1 MATAGMLLKLN
12 SQMNREF
19 YASNLY
25 LHLSNWC
32 SEQSLN
38 GTATFLRAQAQSNV
52 TQMMRMF
59 NFMKSVGAT
68 PIVKAIDVPGEKLN
82 SLEELFQKTMEEYEQ
97 RSSTLAQLADEAKEL
112 NDDSTVNFLRDLE
125 KEQQHDGLLLQTIL
139 DEVRSAKLA
148 GMCPVQTDQ
157 HVLNVVSHQ
166 FEAAVFLMG
175 FTLWGKLEFNK
186 RDGFLDCPH
195 GDRVCGGGMVSKV
208 DILQLTGHFFTNF
221 NGRDYIENIQN
232 LFDNQL
238 ASNHIRNQFLIGIQR
253 LGHRKLLIAF

>member
-112 NDDSTVNFLRDLE
+112 NDDSTANFLRDLE
-125 KEQQHDGLLLQTIL
+125 KN
-139 DEVRSAKLA
+139 SSMMACCCK
-148 GMCPVQTDQ
+148 P
-157 HVLNVVSHQ
+157 
-166 FEAAVFLMG
+166 FLMKCAVRN
-175 FTLWGKLEFNK
+175 L
-186 RDGFLDCPH
+186 
-195 GDRVCGGGMVSKV
+195 RVCALCRPINM
-208 DILQLTGHFFTNF
+208 F
-221 NGRDYIENIQN
+221 
-232 LFDNQL
+232 
-238 ASNHIRNQFLIGIQR
+238 
-253 LGHRKLLIAF
+253 

>member
-38 GTATFLRAQAQSNV
+38 GTATFLRARAQSNV

-68 PIVKAIDVPGEKLN
+68 PIVKAIDVPGEKLD

-112 NDDSTVNFLRDLE
+112 NDASTVNFLRDLE
-125 KEQQHDGLLLQTIL
+125 KET
-139 DEVRSAKLA
+139 SSMMACCCK
-148 GMCPVQTDQ
+148 P
-157 HVLNVVSHQ
+157 
-166 FEAAVFLMG
+166 FLMKCAVRN
-175 FTLWGKLEFNK
+175 L
-186 RDGFLDCPH
+186 
-195 GDRVCGGGMVSKV
+195 RVCA
-208 DILQLTGHFFTNF
+208 LCRPTNMF
-221 NGRDYIENIQN
+221 
-232 LFDNQL
+232 
-238 ASNHIRNQFLIGIQR
+238 
-253 LGHRKLLIAF
+253 

>member
-97 RSSTLAQLADEAKEL
+97 RSSTLAQLADEAKE
-112 NDDSTVNFLRDLE
+112 
-125 KEQQHDGLLLQTIL
+125 QQHAGLLLQTIL

-166 FEAAVFLMG
+166 L
-175 FTLWGKLEFNK
+175 
-186 RDGFLDCPH
+186 H
-195 GDRVCGGGMVSKV
+195 
-208 DILQLTGHFFTNF
+208 
-221 NGRDYIENIQN
+221 
-232 LFDNQL
+232 
-238 ASNHIRNQFLIGIQR
+238 
-253 LGHRKLLIAF
+253 

>member
-68 PIVKAIDVPGEKLN
+68 PSLKPLMFPVKTELSGRTVPK
-82 SLEELFQKTMEEYEQ
+82 
-97 RSSTLAQLADEAKEL
+97 
-112 NDDSTVNFLRDLE
+112 NDGRIRATF
-125 KEQQHDGLLLQTIL
+125 KH
-139 DEVRSAKLA
+139 A
-148 GMCPVQTDQ
+148 GA
-157 HVLNVVSHQ
+157 VS
-166 FEAAVFLMG
+166 
-175 FTLWGKLEFNK
+175 
-186 RDGFLDCPH
+186 R
-195 GDRVCGGGMVSKV
+195 
-208 DILQLTGHFFTNF
+208 
-221 NGRDYIENIQN
+221 
-232 LFDNQL
+232 
-238 ASNHIRNQFLIGIQR
+238 
-253 LGHRKLLIAF
+253 

>member
-68 PIVKAIDVPGEKLN
+68 PIVKAIDVPGEN
-82 SLEELFQKTMEEYEQ
+82 W
-97 RSSTLAQLADEAKEL
+97 
-112 NDDSTVNFLRDLE
+112 
-125 KEQQHDGLLLQTIL
+125 
-139 DEVRSAKLA
+139 
-148 GMCPVQTDQ
+148 
-157 HVLNVVSHQ
+157 
-166 FEAAVFLMG
+166 
-175 FTLWGKLEFNK
+175 TLWKNCSKK
-186 RDGFLDCPH
+186 RW
-195 GDRVCGGGMVSKV
+195 KN
-208 DILQLTGHFFTNF
+208 T
-221 NGRDYIENIQN
+221 
-232 LFDNQL
+232 
-238 ASNHIRNQFLIGIQR
+238 SNVQARWR
-253 LGHRKLLIAF
+253 S

>member
-68 PIVKAIDVPGEKLN
+68 PIVKDPLICMSKLN

-97 RSSTLAQLADEAKEL
+97 HSSTLAQLADEAKEL
-112 NDDSTVNFLRDLE
+112 NDDSTVDFLRNLE

-139 DEVRSAKLA
+139 DEVRSAETCRVCALCRPTN
-148 GMCPVQTDQ
+148 ML
-157 HVLNVVSHQ
+157 LNVVSHQ
-166 FEAAVFLMG
+166 L
-175 FTLWGKLEFNK
+175 
-186 RDGFLDCPH
+186 H
-195 GDRVCGGGMVSKV
+195 
-208 DILQLTGHFFTNF
+208 
-221 NGRDYIENIQN
+221 
-232 LFDNQL
+232 
-238 ASNHIRNQFLIGIQR
+238 
-253 LGHRKLLIAF
+253 

>member
-38 GTATFLRAQAQSNV
+38 GTATFLRALAQSNV

-97 RSSTLAQLADEAKEL
+97 RSSTLAQLADEAKE
-112 NDDSTVNFLRDLE
+112 N
-125 KEQQHDGLLLQTIL
+125 
-139 DEVRSAKLA
+139 
-148 GMCPVQTDQ
+148 
-157 HVLNVVSHQ
+157 
-166 FEAAVFLMG
+166 
-175 FTLWGKLEFNK
+175 
-186 RDGFLDCPH
+186 
-195 GDRVCGGGMVSKV
+195 
-208 DILQLTGHFFTNF
+208 
-221 NGRDYIENIQN
+221 
-232 LFDNQL
+232 
-238 ASNHIRNQFLIGIQR
+238 
-253 LGHRKLLIAF
+253 

>member
-82 SLEELFQKTMEEYEQ
+82 SLEVKW
-97 RSSTLAQLADEAKEL
+97 STK
-112 NDDSTVNFLRDLE
+112 
-125 KEQQHDGLLLQTIL
+125 
-139 DEVRSAKLA
+139 
-148 GMCPVQTDQ
+148 
-157 HVLNVVSHQ
+157 
-166 FEAAVFLMG
+166 
-175 FTLWGKLEFNK
+175 
-186 RDGFLDCPH
+186 
-195 GDRVCGGGMVSKV
+195 
-208 DILQLTGHFFTNF
+208 TGHRVRVFPVSIFRF
-221 NGRDYIENIQN
+221 VWG
-232 LFDNQL
+232 
-238 ASNHIRNQFLIGIQR
+238 
-253 LGHRKLLIAF
+253 

>member
-68 PIVKAIDVPGEKLN
+68 PIVKLSGRTVPK
-82 SLEELFQKTMEEYEQ
+82 
-97 RSSTLAQLADEAKEL
+97 
-112 NDDSTVNFLRDLE
+112 NDGRIRATF
-125 KEQQHDGLLLQTIL
+125 KH
-139 DEVRSAKLA
+139 A
-148 GMCPVQTDQ
+148 GA
-157 HVLNVVSHQ
+157 VS
-166 FEAAVFLMG
+166 
-175 FTLWGKLEFNK
+175 
-186 RDGFLDCPH
+186 R
-195 GDRVCGGGMVSKV
+195 
-208 DILQLTGHFFTNF
+208 
-221 NGRDYIENIQN
+221 
-232 LFDNQL
+232 
-238 ASNHIRNQFLIGIQR
+238 
-253 LGHRKLLIAF
+253 

>member
-1 MATAGMLLKLN
+1 
-12 SQMNREF
+12 
-19 YASNLY
+19 NLY

-166 FEAAVFLMG
+166 L
-175 FTLWGKLEFNK
+175 
-186 RDGFLDCPH
+186 H
-195 GDRVCGGGMVSKV
+195 
-208 DILQLTGHFFTNF
+208 
-221 NGRDYIENIQN
+221 
-232 LFDNQL
+232 
-238 ASNHIRNQFLIGIQR
+238 
-253 LGHRKLLIAF
+253 

>member
-125 KEQQHDGLLLQTIL
+125 KEQQHDGLLLQPIL

-166 FEAAVFLMG
+166 L
-175 FTLWGKLEFNK
+175 
-186 RDGFLDCPH
+186 H
-195 GDRVCGGGMVSKV
+195 
-208 DILQLTGHFFTNF
+208 
-221 NGRDYIENIQN
+221 
-232 LFDNQL
+232 
-238 ASNHIRNQFLIGIQR
+238 
-253 LGHRKLLIAF
+253 

>member
-97 RSSTLAQLADEAKEL
+97 RSSTLAQLAD
-112 NDDSTVNFLRDLE
+112 DSTVNFLRDLE

-166 FEAAVFLMG
+166 L
-175 FTLWGKLEFNK
+175 
-186 RDGFLDCPH
+186 H
-195 GDRVCGGGMVSKV
+195 
-208 DILQLTGHFFTNF
+208 
-221 NGRDYIENIQN
+221 
-232 LFDNQL
+232 
-238 ASNHIRNQFLIGIQR
+238 
-253 LGHRKLLIAF
+253 

>member
-112 NDDSTVNFLRDLE
+112 NDDSTVSCE
-125 KEQQHDGLLLQTIL
+125 KEGTLLLI
-139 DEVRSAKLA
+139 V
-148 GMCPVQTDQ
+148 M
-157 HVLNVVSHQ
+157 
-166 FEAAVFLMG
+166 
-175 FTLWGKLEFNK
+175 
-186 RDGFLDCPH
+186 
-195 GDRVCGGGMVSKV
+195 VCVP
-208 DILQLTGHFFTNF
+208 
-221 NGRDYIENIQN
+221 
-232 LFDNQL
+232 
-238 ASNHIRNQFLIGIQR
+238 
-253 LGHRKLLIAF
+253 

>member
-68 PIVKAIDVPGEKLN
+68 PTVKDNPAGTNNNYSNNHGKEGLGG
-82 SLEELFQKTMEEYEQ
+82 
-97 RSSTLAQLADEAKEL
+97 TLDLVERRR
-112 NDDSTVNFLRDLE
+112 DSIHALLTT
-125 KEQQHDGLLLQTIL
+125 LLLSQGTPML
-139 DEVRSAKLA
+139 LA
-148 GMCPVQTDQ
+148 GDEHGHRQ
-157 HVLNVVSHQ
+157 HGNNNAYCQ
-166 FEAAVFLMG
+166 
-175 FTLWGKLEFNK
+175 
-186 RDGFLDCPH
+186 
-195 GDRVCGGGMVSKV
+195 
-208 DILQLTGHFFTNF
+208 
-221 NGRDYIENIQN
+221 
-232 LFDNQL
+232 DNQL
-238 ASNHIRNQFLIGIQR
+238 TWLD
-253 LGHRKLLIAF
+253 

>member
-38 GTATFLRAQAQSNV
+38 GTATFLRARAQSNV

-68 PIVKAIDVPGEKLN
+68 PSLKPLMFPVKTELSGRTVP
-82 SLEELFQKTMEEYEQ
+82 KTMEEYEQ

-125 KEQQHDGLLLQTIL
+125 KNSSMM
-139 DEVRSAKLA
+139 VCCCK
-148 GMCPVQTDQ
+148 P
-157 HVLNVVSHQ
+157 
-166 FEAAVFLMG
+166 FLMKCAVRN
-175 FTLWGKLEFNK
+175 L
-186 RDGFLDCPH
+186 
-195 GDRVCGGGMVSKV
+195 RVCA
-208 DILQLTGHFFTNF
+208 LCRPTNMF
-221 NGRDYIENIQN
+221 
-232 LFDNQL
+232 
-238 ASNHIRNQFLIGIQR
+238 
-253 LGHRKLLIAF
+253 

>member
-148 GMCPVQTDQ
+148 GMCPVQPDQ

-166 FEAAVFLMG
+166 L
-175 FTLWGKLEFNK
+175 
-186 RDGFLDCPH
+186 H
-195 GDRVCGGGMVSKV
+195 
-208 DILQLTGHFFTNF
+208 
-221 NGRDYIENIQN
+221 
-232 LFDNQL
+232 
-238 ASNHIRNQFLIGIQR
+238 
-253 LGHRKLLIAF
+253 

>member
-68 PIVKAIDVPGEKLN
+68 PIVKAIDVPGEKL
-82 SLEELFQKTMEEYEQ
+82 KEYEQ

-166 FEAAVFLMG
+166 L
-175 FTLWGKLEFNK
+175 
-186 RDGFLDCPH
+186 H
-195 GDRVCGGGMVSKV
+195 
-208 DILQLTGHFFTNF
+208 
-221 NGRDYIENIQN
+221 
-232 LFDNQL
+232 
-238 ASNHIRNQFLIGIQR
+238 
-253 LGHRKLLIAF
+253 

>member
-68 PIVKAIDVPGEKLN
+68 PSLKPLMFLVKTELSGRTVPK
-82 SLEELFQKTMEEYEQ
+82 
-97 RSSTLAQLADEAKEL
+97 
-112 NDDSTVNFLRDLE
+112 ND
-125 KEQQHDGLLLQTIL
+125 
-139 DEVRSAKLA
+139 
-148 GMCPVQTDQ
+148 
-157 HVLNVVSHQ
+157 
-166 FEAAVFLMG
+166 
-175 FTLWGKLEFNK
+175 
-186 RDGFLDCPH
+186 
-195 GDRVCGGGMVSKV
+195 
-208 DILQLTGHFFTNF
+208 
-221 NGRDYIENIQN
+221 GR
-232 LFDNQL
+232 
-238 ASNHIRNQFLIGIQR
+238 IRATF
-253 LGHRKLLIAF
+253 